1 MLPSE
6 RTLGV
11 AMTNFISFSLYGR
24 QEKYLLGALKNAEIS
39 REIYPG
45 WQTIFYVD
53 DSLCDE
59 FINKLE
65 YLGAKVILRNLSSN
79 LHGVFWRFE
88 AARLPDAEAIIFRD
102 VDSRLSLREASAVQ
116 EWLSSKSD
124 LHAMRDHP
132 FHSSWILAGMWGA
145 RGDLLKKIEKEIPIS
160 LPLNAKWGVDQR
172 WLAEKV
178 YKPFQKNI
186 FMHDSF
192 FRREKS
198 SLFPE
203 MRVDGEYVGEVVDE
217 NSCYS
222 ETLRQLVVS
231 AEKNSLYFSKLI
243 VRDWFR
249 ARLEQSLSRTQYP

>member
-1 MLPSE
+1 
-6 RTLGV
+6 
-11 AMTNFISFSLYGR
+11 MTKFISFSVYGSDD
-24 QEKYLLGALKNAEIS
+24 KYLLGAVRNAELAS
-39 REIYPG
+39 KIYPE
-45 WQTIFYVD
+45 WQAIFYVD
-53 DSLCDE
+53 DSLGDE

-65 YLGAKVILRNLSSN
+65 YLGAKVILRNLSSS

-88 AARLPDAEAIIFRD
+88 AMRLPDAEAIIFRD

-116 EWLSSKSD
+116 EWLSSTSE

-145 RGDLLKKIEKEIPIS
+145 RGNLLKKIEKELPIS
-160 LPLNAKWGVDQR
+160 LPLNAKWGVDQQ

-186 FMHDSF
+186 FIHDSF

-198 SLFPE
+198 SFFPE
-203 MRVDGEYVGEVVDE
+203 MRVDGEYVGEVIDE
-217 NSCYS
+217 NGCYA
-222 ETLRQLVVS
+222 ETLRQLVIS
-231 AEKNSLYFSKLI
+231 AEKSSVYFSKLI

-249 ARLEQSLSRTQYP
+249 VRLEQSLSRSQYPYKKILS